1 MENPFLGNVVGREQ
15 LLNVQIAFPVVFQ
28 GLPKL
33 PVPSSRE
40 VKGFDHAHS
49 LKLLQHC
56 VHQLC
61 FRLLT
66 FWRHLY
72 RFLLHPGGNPQIE
85 NCPGKN
91 QKADPPVKVEH
102 AEHEDQGVDEAAQ
115 NADKYYWSG
124 GFHYI
129 QDGSGNSGDFPQAF
143 LIKISHGNPLQL
155 IADLNPAVCHHK
167 ISGVGL
173 LELGK
178 PVDHRPADDAC
189 GQQQESRP
197 CGIRRLLPAG

>member
-33 PVPSSRE
+33 PVPFSRE

-49 LKLLQHC
+49 LKLLQHR

-72 RFLLHPGGNPQIE
+72 RFLLHPGGNPQIDE
-85 NCPGKN
+85 RSGKD
-91 QKADPPVKVEH
+91 QKAQSPVKGKD
-102 AEHEDQGVDEAAQ
+102 AEHKDQGVDKAA
-115 NADKYYWSG
+115 
-124 GFHYI
+124 
-129 QDGSGNSGDFPQAF
+129 
-143 LIKISHGNPLQL
+143 
-155 IADLNPAVCHHK
+155 
-167 ISGVGL
+167 
-173 LELGK
+173 
-178 PVDHRPADDAC
+178 
-189 GQQQESRP
+189 
-197 CGIRRLLPAG
+197 